1 MSCEREEK
9 ERPLVKDHVMPPCEL
24 FAPLCFPCFVPKSFP
39 HVGYMPNASLS
50 IKMYVSACLCV
61 SRFGNTFEAQAVKPF
76 LLLY

>member
-50 IKMYVSACLCV
+50 IKI
-61 SRFGNTFEAQAVKPF
+61 FGNTFEAQAVKPF